1 MQGKDLYPTA
11 EDLRLAGDCEPA
23 AATINSDE
31 LRSYNLGAAAGSSD
45 DWTQV
50 MPWRAPGT
58 AGLGNPD
65 FNPCG
70 RNSGDKTGA
79 LPPSTAYPND
89 VNMPGTELPPVAGTA
104 ATWKAGSTQ
113 EVEYGIY
120 AHHAGGVSYRL
131 CKLGDDGMAGVTEDC
146 FQQTPLD
153 FASDNTT
160 VKYHDGSRDPF
171 QIAATTTA
179 EGTYP
184 KGSQWRKIPVP
195 MCNCDYGTM
204 CKNGWDNKKQ
214 DGWKAYDDD
223 HLHPGQ
229 KLTSPA
235 CTTGVQ
241 FETAWDD
248 GYGAGMGDD
257 LKYGE
262 FQWTLIDEV
271 QVPEG
276 LAPGAYALSWRWDC
290 EQTPQVWN
298 SCADVTVVA

>member
-120 AHHAGGVSYRL
+120 AHHAGGVSSAAPRGSRRPADDPPPPRRRPRSRPVRDPFARRRYRL

-160 VKYHDGSRDPF
+160 VKSVRGAD
-171 QIAATTTA
+171 
-179 EGTYP
+179 
-184 KGSQWRKIPVP
+184 IP
-195 MCNCDYGTM
+195 
-204 CKNGWDNKKQ
+204 
-214 DGWKAYDDD
+214 
-223 HLHPGQ
+223 
-229 KLTSPA
+229 
-235 CTTGVQ
+235 
-241 FETAWDD
+241 
-248 GYGAGMGDD
+248 
-257 LKYGE
+257 
-262 FQWTLIDEV
+262 
-271 QVPEG
+271 
-276 LAPGAYALSWRWDC
+276 
-290 EQTPQVWN
+290 
-298 SCADVTVVA
+298 